1 MARAYNKKVK
11 LHLFTKGE
19 LILLARSPLDPIR
32 RKKGKFTS
40 KWDDPYAIERAYPS
54 GAYLLRDVEGN
65 QILPLTNA
73 RFLKKYY
80 P

>member
-11 LHLFTKGE
+11 LRSFTKGE
-19 LILLARSPLDPIR
+19 LVLLARSPLDPIR
-32 RKKGKFTS
+32 RKEGKFAS
-40 KWDDPYAIERAYPS
+40 KWAGPYVVKKAYPK

-65 QILPLTNA
+65 YILPVTNA